1 MINATSS
8 SNVHSI
14 NGRGNATAARAIAF
28 FKMRSGRYR
37 PGVLNMAVSFVN
49 TLGLSEDGK
58 TVAPRFEENDSP
70 PRAAKLRVDW
80 NSIARLVRLLAC
92 LGQSRLRRGARRD
105 GLPIPVRVADGDNRP
120 VTGLS
125 RTCQRLPP
133 SAITCHVLSVLSE
146 DFRGC
151 GRDQRGQSRA
161 EFWRMS
167 RRPFGIESRRPSAT
181 LGPQGRP
188 LIGKPASGPR
198 GACHR
203 LPLRT
208 AWSVGRPALR
218 LKWGW
223 IRRTACPGRRSMMTG
238 VGGERRSDGLG
249 RPSYVGWLT

>member
-133 SAITCHVLSVLSE
+133 SATVCHHLPRTVSFE
-146 DFRGC
+146 RGFS
-151 GRDQRGQSRA
+151 GLRPGSARSK
-161 EFWRMS
+161 S
-167 RRPFGIESRRPSAT
+167 RRILEDVSTAVRDRVTTALGNAWPPGQAADRKTGFGPTRGLSPSAT
-181 LGPQGRP
+181 SHGLV
-188 LIGKPASGPR
+188 R
-198 GACHR
+198 GAAG
-203 LPLRT
+203 T
-208 AWSVGRPALR
+208 AFKVGLD
-218 LKWGW
+218 
-223 IRRTACPGRRSMMTG
+223 S
-238 VGGERRSDGLG
+238 EDGLP
-249 RPSYVGWLT
+249 RPSFDDDWRGR